1 MWQKLLEF
9 GKELLSLK
17 KQTEVNTSDIKEIR
31 QDIKDLAEAVRKLT
45 DKMERNQL
53 ENDYQQKITIE
64 QLKNALLQLENNFL
78 KGKYSNRLDRSDE
91 DDNS

>member
-9 GKELLSLK
+9 GKELLALK
-17 KQTEVNTSDIKEIR
+17 KQTELNTSDLKEIR

-45 DKMERNQL
+45 EKMERNQL

>member
-78 KGKYSNRLDRSDE
+78 KGKYSNKLDRSDE

>member
-1 MWQKLLEF
+1 
-9 GKELLSLK
+9 
-17 KQTEVNTSDIKEIR
+17 
-31 QDIKDLAEAVRKLT
+31 
-45 DKMERNQL
+45 MERNQL

>member
-9 GKELLSLK
+9 GKELLALK
-17 KQTEVNTSDIKEIR
+17 KQTELNTSDLKEIR

-78 KGKYSNRLDRSDE
+78 KGKYSNKLDRSDE